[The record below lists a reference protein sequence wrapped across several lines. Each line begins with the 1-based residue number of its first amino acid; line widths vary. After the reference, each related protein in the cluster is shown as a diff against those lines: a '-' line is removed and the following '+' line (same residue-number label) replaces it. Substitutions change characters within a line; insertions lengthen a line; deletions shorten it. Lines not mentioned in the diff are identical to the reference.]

1 VIGVVQPDGITSD
14 EEIKH
19 WNSLGV
25 SILSTTISPSDNTL
39 AELGEATQSL
49 VAKGADLIVL
59 DCLAFG
65 RDHWRLVR
73 ELTGKPVILPISLLG
88 KILDEAYG

>member
-1 VIGVVQPDGITSD
+1 
-14 EEIKH
+14 
-19 WNSLGV
+19 
-25 SILSTTISPSDNTL
+25 
-39 AELGEATQSL
+39 
-49 VAKGADLIVL
+49 L